1 MPYTIHI
8 VIPSRFSSSRLPGK
22 PLKLIA
28 GKTMIERVYEQ
39 AVKSGMDSI
48 CVATDDEQIKTV
60 VEDFGGLCVM
70 TSSDHQSGTDRL
82 AEVCEIQGWQ
92 DTDIVINLQGDEPLM
107 PPEVINYIAGIAAET
122 DAGIATLATP
132 ITKMDDIFNPNI
144 VKVVMNAKGYA
155 HYFSRAPI
163 PWDRDRFS
171 FKAFD
176 SSDDASDGVFEENN
190 NNRTPRYRHLGMY
203 AYRVK
208 TLKQIP
214 LLAPCETEQVES
226 LEQLRPL
233 YHGIN
238 IQVGIIEDAPDH
250 GIDTEEDLLRV
261 NALFSEPPS

>member
-1 MPYTIHI
+1 MSDTLHI
-8 VIPSRFSSSRLPGK
+8 VIPSRFNSSRLPGK

-28 GKTMIERVYEQ
+28 GKTMIERVHQQ
-39 AVKSGMDSI
+39 AVKSGINCI
-48 CVATDDEQIKTV
+48 CVATDDERIKEA
-60 VEDFGGLCVM
+60 VESFGGDCVM
-70 TSSDHQSGTDRL
+70 TSSQHQSGTDRL
-82 AEVCEIQGWQ
+82 AEVCEIQGWG
-92 DTDIVINLQGDEPLM
+92 DADIVINLQGDEPLM
-107 PPEVINYIAGIAAET
+107 PPEIVNYLAGIATET

-132 ITKMDDIFNPNI
+132 ITKLKDIFNPNI

-163 PWDRDRFS
+163 PWDRDHYS
-171 FKAFD
+171 FD
-176 SSDDASDGVFEENN
+176 ENLENN
-190 NNRTPRYRHLGMY
+190 HGNNFDDNQCSPTPRYRHLGMY
-203 AYRVK
+203 AYRVE

-233 YHGIN
+233 YHGIS

-261 NALFSEPPS
+261 NALFSESLT